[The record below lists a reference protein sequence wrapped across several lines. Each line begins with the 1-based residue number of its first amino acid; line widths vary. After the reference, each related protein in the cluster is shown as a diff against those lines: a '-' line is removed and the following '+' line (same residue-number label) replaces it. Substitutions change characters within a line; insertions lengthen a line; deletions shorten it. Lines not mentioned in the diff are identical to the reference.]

1 MLIKLLR
8 IHGRRMY
15 FSFRISSNSLK
26 RTNFFLLVHCLL
38 SSFVCQLD
46 ATNNHKISTTQQA
59 NYAWS
64 IAKIREKKRCWNLC
78 NNLWQSLNV
87 IPRKL
92 ITFDFIFLWTK
103 LCLCVCVSFFQWRVQ
118 KKICTQRLLSDSKH
132 IQAQNS
138 VYVVQGRM
146 AIGVYNFEFLLWA
159 HIESVTF
166 CLLMLLRLM
175 LMLPLLLLLPF
186 EFQDFGHRLIRA
198 QAI

>member
-1 MLIKLLR
+1 MDAACTFLFASALILWNGPIFSARSLFVVVFRLPTWCHKQSQNINNTTSKLCV
-8 IHGRRMY
+8 
-15 FSFRISSNSLK
+15 
-26 RTNFFLLVHCLL
+26 VH
-38 SSFVCQLD
+38 SK
-46 ATNNHKISTTQQA
+46 NP
-59 NYAWS
+59 
-64 IAKIREKKRCWNLC
+64 RKKRCWNLC

-103 LCLCVCVSFFQWRVQ
+103 LCLCVCVCLFFQWRVQ